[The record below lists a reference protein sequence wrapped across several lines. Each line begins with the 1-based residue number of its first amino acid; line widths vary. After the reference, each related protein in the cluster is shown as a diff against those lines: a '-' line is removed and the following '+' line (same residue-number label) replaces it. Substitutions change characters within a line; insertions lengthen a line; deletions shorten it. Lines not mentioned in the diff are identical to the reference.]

1 MDLYEILEIK
11 PTASEI
17 EIKKTYLRLVKQYH
31 PDRNKLPNAAEHFQ
45 KIQSAYEILINPTTR
60 QEYQKM
66 NPSAKFSFVEIL
78 EKIIKENINIDELKK
93 FGINLEKTDF
103 DYIQTNFENFIR
115 ALNVGELLSF
125 FTKGIV
131 PKKDINNIINCSE
144 SDVEIYEETSA
155 EYYYHLPIY
164 YQKINKLDIKLDL
177 TIKIGDITNN
187 NKRKIRI
194 KRNLEDEEITSTF
207 VINLSKPYIIFIGA
221 GDMDNGDYGNL
232 IVKLNLPNNLLW
244 DENIILIEQSM
255 TLYELI
261 YGLDI
266 KLDIGEN
273 KHIDIQNWV
282 PSRDGYLIDISN
294 YNTNTNSPEK
304 QNQLFIKVPL
314 SLGIKLFLD
323 YENTSEKEQ
332 LLKQYFS

>member
-1 MDLYEILEIK
+1 MDLYKILEIK

-17 EIKKTYLRLVKQYH
+17 EIKKAYLRLVKQYH
-31 PDRNKLPNAAEHFQ
+31 PDRNKSPNASDHFQ
-45 KIQSAYEILINPTTR
+45 KIQSAYEILINSTTR

-66 NPSAKFSFVEIL
+66 NPSAQFSFVEIL
-78 EKIIKENINIDELKK
+78 EKIIKENININELKK
-93 FGINLEKTDF
+93 FGINLGKNDF
-103 DYIQTNFENFIR
+103 DYIQLNFENFIR

-131 PKKDINNIINCSE
+131 PKKDISNTINCSE
-144 SDVEIYEETSA
+144 SDVEIYEETCA
-155 EYYYHLPIY
+155 EYYYQLPIY

-177 TIKIGDITNN
+177 TIKIGDIAN
-187 NKRKIRI
+187 NKRKIKI
-194 KRNLEDEEITSTF
+194 KRNLEDEVITSTF
-207 VINLSKPYIIFIGA
+207 VINLSKPYIIFIGG

-232 IVKLNLPNNLLW
+232 IVKLNLSNNLLW

-273 KHIDIQNWV
+273 KNINIQNWV
-282 PSRDGYLIDISN
+282 PSRDGYFIDISN
-294 YNTNTNSPEK
+294 YNIITQFRTDK
-304 QNQLFIKVPL
+304 T
-314 SLGIKLFLD
+314 LGIKLFLD
-323 YENTSEKEQ
+323 YENTNEKEQ
-332 LLKQYFS
+332 LLKEYFS

>member
-1 MDLYEILEIK
+1 MDLYKILEIK

-17 EIKKTYLRLVKQYH
+17 EIKKAYLRLVKQYH
-31 PDRNKLPNAAEHFQ
+31 PDKNNSPNATDHFQ
-45 KIQSAYEILINPTTR
+45 KIQSAYEILINSTTR

-66 NPSAKFSFVEIL
+66 NPTAQFSFVEIL
-78 EKIIKENINIDELKK
+78 EKIIKENININELKK
-93 FGINLEKTDF
+93 FGINLDKKDF
-103 DYIQTNFENFIR
+103 DYIQQNFEIFIR
-115 ALNVGELLSF
+115 ELNVGELLSF
-125 FTKGIV
+125 FTKGII
-131 PKKDINNIINCSE
+131 PKKDLSNIINCSE
-144 SDVEIYEETSA
+144 SDVEIYEETCA

-177 TIKIGDITNN
+177 TIKIGDIAN
-187 NKRKIRI
+187 NKRKIKI
-194 KRNLEDEEITSTF
+194 KRNLEDEVITSTF
-207 VINLSKPYIIFIGA
+207 VINLSKPYIIFIGG

-273 KHIDIQNWV
+273 KNINIQNWV
-282 PSRDGYLIDISN
+282 PSRDGYFIDISN
-294 YNTNTNSPEK
+294 YDIITQFKTNKT
-304 QNQLFIKVPL
+304 
-314 SLGIKLFLD
+314 LGIKLYLD
-323 YENTSEKEQ
+323 YENTNEKEQ
-332 LLKQYFS
+332 LLKEYFS

>member
-1 MDLYEILEIK
+1 MDLYKILEIK

-17 EIKKTYLRLVKQYH
+17 EIKKAYLRLVKQYH
-31 PDRNKLPNAAEHFQ
+31 PDKNNSPNATDHFQ
-45 KIQSAYEILINPTTR
+45 KIQSAYEILINSTTR

-66 NPSAKFSFVEIL
+66 NPTAQFSFVEIL
-78 EKIIKENINIDELKK
+78 EKIIKENININELKK
-93 FGINLEKTDF
+93 FGINLDKKDF
-103 DYIQTNFENFIR
+103 DYIQQNFEIFIR
-115 ALNVGELLSF
+115 ELNVGELLSF
-125 FTKGIV
+125 FTKGII
-131 PKKDINNIINCSE
+131 PKKDLSNIINCSE
-144 SDVEIYEETSA
+144 SDVEIYEETCA

-177 TIKIGDITNN
+177 TIKIGDIAN
-187 NKRKIRI
+187 NKRKIKI
-194 KRNLEDEEITSTF
+194 KRNLEDEVITSTF
-207 VINLSKPYIIFIGA
+207 VINLSKPYIIFIGG

-273 KHIDIQNWV
+273 KNINIQNWV
-282 PSRDGYLIDISN
+282 PSRDGYFIDISN
-294 YNTNTNSPEK
+294 YDIITQFKTNKT
-304 QNQLFIKVPL
+304 
-314 SLGIKLFLD
+314 LGIKLFLD
-323 YENTSEKEQ
+323 YENTNEKEQ
-332 LLKQYFS
+332 LLKEYFS

>member
-1 MDLYEILEIK
+1 MDLYKILEIK

-17 EIKKTYLRLVKQYH
+17 EIKKAYLRLVKQYH
-31 PDRNKLPNAAEHFQ
+31 PDRNKSPNASDYFQ
-45 KIQSAYEILINPTTR
+45 KIQSAYEILINSTTR

-66 NPSAKFSFVEIL
+66 NPSAQFSFVEIL
-78 EKIIKENINIDELKK
+78 EKIIKENININELKK
-93 FGINLEKTDF
+93 FGINLGKNDF
-103 DYIQTNFENFIR
+103 DYIQQNFENFIR

-131 PKKDINNIINCSE
+131 PKKDISNTINCSE
-144 SDVEIYEETSA
+144 SDVEIYEETCA
-155 EYYYHLPIY
+155 EYYYQLPIY

-177 TIKIGDITNN
+177 TIKIGDIAN
-187 NKRKIRI
+187 NKRKIKI
-194 KRNLEDEEITSTF
+194 KRNLEDEVITSTF
-207 VINLSKPYIIFIGA
+207 VINLSKPYIIFIGG

-232 IVKLNLPNNLLW
+232 IVKLNLSNNLLW

-273 KHIDIQNWV
+273 KNINIQNWV
-282 PSRDGYLIDISN
+282 PSRDGYFIDISN
-294 YNTNTNSPEK
+294 YNIITQFRTDK
-304 QNQLFIKVPL
+304 T
-314 SLGIKLFLD
+314 LGIKLFLD
-323 YENTSEKEQ
+323 YENTNEKEQ
-332 LLKQYFS
+332 LLKEYFS

>member
-1 MDLYEILEIK
+1 MDLYKILEIK

-17 EIKKTYLRLVKQYH
+17 EIKKAYLRLVKQYH
-31 PDRNKLPNAAEHFQ
+31 PDRNKSPNASDYFQ
-45 KIQSAYEILINPTTR
+45 KIQSAYEILINSTTR

-66 NPSAKFSFVEIL
+66 NPSAQFSFVEIL
-78 EKIIKENINIDELKK
+78 EKIIKENININELKK
-93 FGINLEKTDF
+93 FGINLGKNDF
-103 DYIQTNFENFIR
+103 DYIQLNFENFIR

-131 PKKDINNIINCSE
+131 PKKDISNTINCSE
-144 SDVEIYEETSA
+144 SDVEIYEETCA
-155 EYYYHLPIY
+155 EYYYQLPIY

-177 TIKIGDITNN
+177 TIKIGDIAN
-187 NKRKIRI
+187 NKRKIKI
-194 KRNLEDEEITSTF
+194 KRNLEDEVITSTF
-207 VINLSKPYIIFIGA
+207 VINLSKPYIIFIGG

-232 IVKLNLPNNLLW
+232 IVKLNLSNNLLW

-273 KHIDIQNWV
+273 KNINIQNWV
-282 PSRDGYLIDISN
+282 PSRDGYFIDISN
-294 YNTNTNSPEK
+294 YDIITQFKTDK
-304 QNQLFIKVPL
+304 T
-314 SLGIKLFLD
+314 LGIKLFLD
-323 YENTSEKEQ
+323 YENTNEKEQ
-332 LLKQYFS
+332 LLKEYFS

>member
-1 MDLYEILEIK
+1 MDLYKILEIK

-17 EIKKTYLRLVKQYH
+17 EIKKAYLRLVKQYH
-31 PDRNKLPNAAEHFQ
+31 PDKNNSPNATDHFQ
-45 KIQSAYEILINPTTR
+45 KIQSAYEILINSTTR

-66 NPSAKFSFVEIL
+66 NPSAQFSFVEIL
-78 EKIIKENINIDELKK
+78 EKIIKENININELKK
-93 FGINLEKTDF
+93 YGINLDKKDF
-103 DYIQTNFENFIR
+103 DYIQQNFEIFIR
-115 ALNVGELLSF
+115 ELNVGELLSF
-125 FTKGIV
+125 FTKGII
-131 PKKDINNIINCSE
+131 PKKDLSNIINCSE
-144 SDVEIYEETSA
+144 SDVEIYEETCA

-177 TIKIGDITNN
+177 TIKIGDIAN
-187 NKRKIRI
+187 NKRKIKI
-194 KRNLEDEEITSTF
+194 KRNLEDDIITSTF
-207 VINLSKPYIIFIGA
+207 VINLSKPYIIFIGG

-273 KHIDIQNWV
+273 KNINIQNWV
-282 PSRDGYLIDISN
+282 PSRDGYFIDISN
-294 YNTNTNSPEK
+294 YDIITQFKTDK
-304 QNQLFIKVPL
+304 T
-314 SLGIKLFLD
+314 LGIKLFLD
-323 YENTSEKEQ
+323 YENTNEKEQ
-332 LLKQYFS
+332 LLKEYFS

>member
-1 MDLYEILEIK
+1 MDLYKILEIK

-17 EIKKTYLRLVKQYH
+17 EIKKAYLRLVKQYH
-31 PDRNKLPNAAEHFQ
+31 PDKNNSPNATDHFQ
-45 KIQSAYEILINPTTR
+45 KNPIAYEILINSTTR

-66 NPSAKFSFVEIL
+66 NPTAQFSFVEIL
-78 EKIIKENINIDELKK
+78 EKIIKQNININELKK
-93 FGINLEKTDF
+93 FGINLDKKDF
-103 DYIQTNFENFIR
+103 DYIQQNFEIFIR
-115 ALNVGELLSF
+115 ELNVGELLSF
-125 FTKGIV
+125 FTKGII
-131 PKKDINNIINCSE
+131 PKKDLSNIINCSE
-144 SDVEIYEETSA
+144 SDVEIYEETCA

-177 TIKIGDITNN
+177 TIKIGDIAN
-187 NKRKIRI
+187 NKRKIKI
-194 KRNLEDEEITSTF
+194 KRNLEDDIITSTF
-207 VINLSKPYIIFIGA
+207 VINLSKPYIIFIGG

-273 KHIDIQNWV
+273 KNINIQNWV
-282 PSRDGYLIDISN
+282 PSRDGYFIDISN
-294 YNTNTNSPEK
+294 YDIITQFKTDK
-304 QNQLFIKVPL
+304 T
-314 SLGIKLFLD
+314 LGIKLFLD
-323 YENTSEKEQ
+323 YENTNEKEQ
-332 LLKQYFS
+332 LLKEYFS

>member
-1 MDLYEILEIK
+1 MDLYKILEIK

-17 EIKKTYLRLVKQYH
+17 EIKKAYLRLVKQYH
-31 PDRNKLPNAAEHFQ
+31 PDKNNSPNATDHFQ
-45 KIQSAYEILINPTTR
+45 KIQSAYEILINSTTR

-66 NPSAKFSFVEIL
+66 NPTAQFSFVEIL
-78 EKIIKENINIDELKK
+78 EKIIKQNININELKK
-93 FGINLEKTDF
+93 FGINLDKKDF
-103 DYIQTNFENFIR
+103 DYIQQNFEIFIR
-115 ALNVGELLSF
+115 ELNVGELLSF
-125 FTKGIV
+125 FTKGII
-131 PKKDINNIINCSE
+131 PKKDLSNIINCSE
-144 SDVEIYEETSA
+144 SDVEIYEETCA

-177 TIKIGDITNN
+177 TIKIGDIAN
-187 NKRKIRI
+187 NKRKIKI
-194 KRNLEDEEITSTF
+194 KRNLEDEVITSTF
-207 VINLSKPYIIFIGA
+207 VINLSKPYIIFIGG

-273 KHIDIQNWV
+273 KNINIQNWV
-282 PSRDGYLIDISN
+282 PSRDGYFIDISN
-294 YNTNTNSPEK
+294 YDIITQFKTDK
-304 QNQLFIKVPL
+304 T
-314 SLGIKLFLD
+314 LGIKLFLD
-323 YENTSEKEQ
+323 YENTNEKEQ
-332 LLKQYFS
+332 LLKEYFS

>member
-1 MDLYEILEIK
+1 MDLYKILEIK

-17 EIKKTYLRLVKQYH
+17 EIKKAYLRLVKQYH
-31 PDRNKLPNAAEHFQ
+31 PDKNNSPNATDHFQ
-45 KIQSAYEILINPTTR
+45 KIQSAYEILINSTTR

-66 NPSAKFSFVEIL
+66 NPTAQFSFVEIL
-78 EKIIKENINIDELKK
+78 EKIIKQNININELKK
-93 FGINLEKTDF
+93 FGINLDKKDF
-103 DYIQTNFENFIR
+103 DYIQQNFEIFIR
-115 ALNVGELLSF
+115 ELNVGELLSF
-125 FTKGIV
+125 FTKGII
-131 PKKDINNIINCSE
+131 PKKDLSNIINCSE
-144 SDVEIYEETSA
+144 SDVEIYEETCA

-177 TIKIGDITNN
+177 TIKIGDIAN
-187 NKRKIRI
+187 NKRKIKI
-194 KRNLEDEEITSTF
+194 KRNLEDDIITSTF
-207 VINLSKPYIIFIGA
+207 VINLSKPYIIFIGG

-273 KHIDIQNWV
+273 KNINIQNWV
-282 PSRDGYLIDISN
+282 PSRDGYFIDISN
-294 YNTNTNSPEK
+294 YDIITQFKTDK
-304 QNQLFIKVPL
+304 T
-314 SLGIKLFLD
+314 LGIKLFLD
-323 YENTSEKEQ
+323 YENTNEKEQ
-332 LLKQYFS
+332 LLKEYFS

>member
-1 MDLYEILEIK
+1 MDLYKILEIK

-17 EIKKTYLRLVKQYH
+17 EIKKAYLRLVKQYH
-31 PDRNKLPNAAEHFQ
+31 PDRNKSPNASDHFQ
-45 KIQSAYEILINPTTR
+45 KIQSAYEILINSTTR

-66 NPSAKFSFVEIL
+66 NPSAQFSFVEIL
-78 EKIIKENINIDELKK
+78 DKIIKENININELKK
-93 FGINLEKTDF
+93 FGINLGKNDF
-103 DYIQTNFENFIR
+103 DYIQLNFENFIR

-131 PKKDINNIINCSE
+131 PKKDISNTINCSE
-144 SDVEIYEETSA
+144 SDVEIYEETCA
-155 EYYYHLPIY
+155 EYYYQLPIY

-177 TIKIGDITNN
+177 TIKIGDIAN
-187 NKRKIRI
+187 NKRKIKI
-194 KRNLEDEEITSTF
+194 KRNLEDEVITSTF
-207 VINLSKPYIIFIGA
+207 VINLSKPYIIFIGG

-232 IVKLNLPNNLLW
+232 IVKLNLSNNLLW

-273 KHIDIQNWV
+273 KNINIQNWV
-282 PSRDGYLIDISN
+282 PSRDGYFIDISN
-294 YNTNTNSPEK
+294 YNIITQFRTDK
-304 QNQLFIKVPL
+304 T
-314 SLGIKLFLD
+314 LGIKLFLD
-323 YENTSEKEQ
+323 YENTNEKEQ
-332 LLKQYFS
+332 LLKEYFS